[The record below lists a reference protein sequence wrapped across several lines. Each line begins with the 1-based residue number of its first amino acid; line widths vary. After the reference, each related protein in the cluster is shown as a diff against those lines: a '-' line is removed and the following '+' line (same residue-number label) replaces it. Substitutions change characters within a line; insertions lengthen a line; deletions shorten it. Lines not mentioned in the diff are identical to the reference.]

1 MAPSRTTLLGGALLV
16 ALFPGQRPGA
26 AAPPASESDPLFLMR
41 EGRLTESERRGL
53 DRGEI
58 VTKIMEPANASEVL
72 AFAALRVKTTPS
84 RVLDRFRSGGQ
95 CRGDPFVLGTGMLSA
110 IPSVRDLEGLTL
122 DAGDVRDLSKCRIH
136 DCEVRLPAE
145 TIQLF
150 RTAIDWTSPQHA
162 ADATELFRRTLVSYS
177 LSYLRQGN
185 PALFEYANNDD
196 PVRIGEGLKGL
207 ILRSGFLREAEPDLY
222 AYLEQFPNRRPRE
235 AEDFVFWLKETFW
248 RRDVLSLNHS
258 TVIDHPTP
266 SGRLIIAA
274 ARQLYAT
281 RYYETALNITT
292 YVETPGGAAYL
303 VSLNR
308 ARADIR
314 PSGFNWIERLLLNR
328 LVRGRIETQS
338 AHVKRWLEGT

>member
-1 MAPSRTTLLGGALLV
+1 MASLWTTLLESALLV
-16 ALFPGQRPGA
+16 AFLPGPDGGA
-26 AAPPASESDPLFLMR
+26 VAQTGSGSDPLFLMK
-41 EGRLTESERRGL
+41 EGRLTESERRAL
-53 DRGEI
+53 DRGAI
-58 VTKIMEPANASEVL
+58 VTKVLDPQNPSEVL
-72 AFAALRVKTTPS
+72 AFAALQVKTTPS
-84 RVLDRFRSGGQ
+84 LVLDRFRSGGQ
-95 CRGDPFVLGTGMLSA
+95 WRGDPFVLGTGMLSA
-110 IPSVRDLEGLTL
+110 LPSVRDLEGLTL
-122 DAGDVRDLSKCRIH
+122 DAGDVKDLSKCRIH

-162 ADATELFRRTLVSYS
+162 ADATELFRRTLASYS

-207 ILRSGFLREAEPDLY
+207 VLRSAFLREAEPDLY
-222 AYLEQFPNRRPRE
+222 AYLEQFPNHRPRG

-258 TVIDHPTP
+258 TVMDHPTP
-266 SGRLIIAA
+266 SGRLIIAV

-281 RYYETALNITT
+281 RYYETALNVTT
-292 YVETPGGAAYL
+292 YVETPGGASYL
-303 VSLNR
+303 ISLNR

-338 AHVKRWLEGT
+338 AYVKRSLEGS